1 MAGGKGTRL
10 WPITQGLNKHFLP
23 IYDKPMIF
31 YSLSTMMLAGV
42 REILLISDP
51 ESFSQYKA
59 VLGDGTKW
67 GIKIDHQIQL
77 KPDGIPSG
85 LILAEEYIGEN
96 NVMFML
102 GDNLLIG
109 NFAGRYFQKF
119 RDQNGAMI
127 FTKEVNNPENFGVV
141 NYNDQSEIITLEEK
155 PKNPRSNHAI
165 TGIYFFDSTAPNRA
179 KNLKKSARNEFEMV
193 DLLIDYHQDGEL
205 FVTNLPIGTVWLD
218 TGTVEGISEATE
230 YVRIVQNRQSIL
242 ISSPEMIA
250 LNNSWISDS
259 DFLSLV
265 SAMPKSHYKEAMK
278 RVSLANM
285 NQIGFQ
291 FND

>member
-10 WPITQGLNKHFLP
+10 WPVTQGLNKHFLP

-51 ESFSQYKA
+51 ESISQYKT
-59 VLGDGTKW
+59 LLSDGSKW
-67 GIKIDHQIQL
+67 GIKIDHVIQSV
-77 KPDGIPSG
+77 PDGIPSG

-96 NVMFML
+96 NVMYML

-119 RDQNGAMI
+119 SKQNGAMI
-127 FTKEVNNPENFGVV
+127 FTKEVNNPGSFGVV
-141 NYNDQSEIITLEEK
+141 NYSDQNEILTLEEK
-155 PKNPRSNHAI
+155 PSNPRSNHAI

-193 DLLIDYHQDGEL
+193 DLLIDYHLTGDL
-205 FVTNLPIGTVWLD
+205 FAKNLPIGTVWLD
-218 TGTVEGISEATE
+218 TGTVEGISEASE

-242 ISSPEMIA
+242 ISSPEIIA
-250 LNNSWISDS
+250 LTNSWISPS
-259 DFLSLV
+259 EFQLLV
-265 SAMPKSHYKEAMK
+265 SEMPNSHYKEVIK
-278 RVSLANM
+278 RVSFANM
-285 NQIGFQ
+285 NQFGIE
-291 FND
+291 FNG